1 VTFLA
6 PLAGLLAGGLGLAAL
21 LALHALKL
29 RRRPV
34 RISSTLLWRNATR
47 DLEVNTPWQRPR
59 ATWMLLLQIL
69 AIALLALGIARPV
82 LGSGGSIT
90 GRVVVVIDASA
101 SMNATDER
109 GVSRFDRAVDAARE
123 RLNGLRRS
131 DASPEIAI
139 VRAAHTPAMVLA
151 PTRSLGDALGALD
164 AVTPTDQ
171 SLDADALRD
180 LLGSLRETGEDD
192 ETNDTLTVWAFTD
205 GGSLRAEELP
215 GVAGEIVAIG
225 SESPNAGIAA
235 ATGSR
240 DPEDPSRARIFV
252 RLVSNADRPVGV
264 VVRVSSPDETIR
276 TPVEIP
282 AATEDA
288 PGAITR
294 TIAVDAPGAARV
306 EITLEREDA
315 LAADNAA
322 WVDLPDPP
330 PPPPRG
336 FPPPGVYAPEGRA
349 DPFLLDPLEVLAP
362 GAVSVHPPTDLEAT
376 RGAGLV
382 VYDRITPQRL
392 PGVPTLGFGSA
403 WPESDLGERSGRE
416 RVVAWDRVHPALRDV
431 SLSSVVYDR
440 AVNLPGGD
448 TPGVTVLAESAA
460 GPVIT
465 ETVGAGVRHIRV
477 AFPLERS
484 NWGVEVGM
492 AIFVAQAFERLAPGT
507 RGEGVVRTTT
517 DPVRVRASDDRVTA
531 TGPAEAVA
539 IRGPDGTAA
548 LPPLE
553 RVGVYTLDNATPS
566 TVAISM
572 LDESESMLAVADSA
586 SLGTPGRTTASAD
599 TGRRE
604 LWPYALLIAVVLMT
618 LEYLIHA
625 ARARV

>member
-1 VTFLA
+1 MTFLA

-34 RISSTLLWRNATR
+34 RISSTLLWRDATR
-47 DLEVNTPWQRPR
+47 DLEVNTPWRRPR

-69 AIALLALGIARPV
+69 AVALLALGIARPV
-82 LGSGGSIT
+82 LGSGGSTT

-101 SMNATDER
+101 SMNATDAR

-123 RLNGLRRS
+123 RLSSLRRS

-151 PTRSLGDALGALD
+151 PTRSLGDALGVLD

-171 SLDADALRD
+171 PLDADALRD
-180 LLGSLRETGEDD
+180 LLGSLRESGEDD

-264 VVRVSSPDETIR
+264 VVRVASPDETVR

-306 EITLEREDA
+306 EVSLERDDA

-322 WVDLPDPP
+322 WVDLPDPT
-330 PPPPRG
+330 PPRTV
-336 FPPPGVYAPEGRA
+336 VYAPEGRA

-362 GAVSVHPPTDLEAT
+362 GAVSVHPPTDLEAA
-376 RGAGLV
+376 RVAGLV

-403 WPESDLGERSGRE
+403 WPGTDLGERSGRE

-440 AVNLPGGD
+440 AVNLPRAD

-531 TGPAEAVA
+531 TGPAEAIAV
-539 IRGPDGTAA
+539 RGPDGTAA

-553 RVGVYTLDNATPS
+553 RVGVYTLDNASPS
-566 TVAISM
+566 TVAVSM
-572 LDESESMLAVADSA
+572 LDESESMLAIGDSA

>member
-1 VTFLA
+1 MTFLA

-34 RISSTLLWRNATR
+34 RISSTLLWRDATR
-47 DLEVNTPWQRPR
+47 DLEVNTPWRRPR

-69 AIALLALGIARPV
+69 AIALLATGIARPV

-101 SMNATDER
+101 SMNAVDER
-109 GVSRFDRAVDAARE
+109 GVSRFERAVDAARE

-139 VRAAHTPAMVLA
+139 VRAAHTPMMVLA

-171 SLDADALRD
+171 PLDADALRD

-192 ETNDTLTVWAFTD
+192 EADNTLTAWAFTD
-205 GGSLRAEELP
+205 AGSLRAADLP
-215 GVAGEIVAIG
+215 GVAGEIVAVG
-225 SESPNAGIAA
+225 SDAPNAGIAA

-240 DPEDPSRARIFV
+240 DPEDPARARVFV
-252 RLVSNADRPVGV
+252 RLVSNADRAVGV
-264 VVRVSSPDETIR
+264 VVRVSSPDETVR

-282 AATEDA
+282 AATDDA

-306 EITLEREDA
+306 EVSLEREDA

-322 WVDLPDPP
+322 WVDLPDPT
-330 PPPPRG
+330 PPRTV
-336 FPPPGVYAPEGRA
+336 VYAPEGRA

-362 GAVSVHPPTDLEAT
+362 GAVSVHPLTDLEAA

-382 VYDRITPQRL
+382 VYDRVTPQRL

-403 WPESDLGERSGRE
+403 WPDADLGERSGRE

-431 SLSSVVYDR
+431 SLSSVVFDR
-440 AVNLPGGD
+440 AVNLPGAD
-448 TPGVTVLAESAA
+448 TPGVAVIAESAS

-465 ETVGAGVRHIRV
+465 ETVGAGIRHIRV

-517 DPVRVRASDDRVTA
+517 DPVRVRVRASADRVTA
-531 TGPAEAVA
+531 TGPAEAIAV
-539 IRGPDGTAA
+539 RGPDGTAA

-553 RVGVYTLDNATPS
+553 RVGVYTIDNATPS
-566 TVAISM
+566 TVAVSM
-572 LDESESMLAVADSA
+572 LDESESMLAIGDAA
-586 SLGTPGRTTASAD
+586 SLGTPGRTAATAD